1 MSPASVKNVT
11 VIGAGP
17 IGRRLAALACA
28 AGFVTTLEDVL
39 PSNLRSARAELADA
53 PAEALR
59 FSSSVPD
66 AVREADLVVDF
77 VPDELESKL
86 EIFSMV
92 DRMAPPHTI
101 LLTPTAFHSIA
112 DLASCTYRG
121 DRCFS
126 FKVPEGL
133 LQAAAPAGSVQ
144 VTQTAQTAA
153 DTAALVADF
162 WQRLGWEP
170 VISTDP
176 AHEPSPALR

>member
-1 MSPASVKNVT
+1 MEPAVVRNVT

-17 IGRRLAALACA
+17 LGRRLAALACA

-39 PSNLRSARAELADA
+39 PSNLRSARAELAEA
-53 PAEALR
+53 PQDSLHFATSVAE
-59 FSSSVPD
+59 
-66 AVREADLVVDF
+66 AVREADLVLDS

-101 LLTPTAFHSIA
+101 LLTPTSLHSIA

-126 FKVPEGL
+126 FAVPGGL
-133 LQAAAPAGSVQ
+133 LAGAVSGTVL
-144 VTQTAQTAA
+144 VTQTKETTEHVRDQ
-153 DTAALVADF
+153 VADF
-162 WQRLGWEP
+162 WRRAGWTPEI
-170 VISTDP
+170 VTDP
-176 AHEPSPALR
+176 AHEPSPTLR